1 MDFTFKWGKRKINNN
16 ISENN
21 NCYGECRSSLGELQL
36 SFGKDYNFIQCCHGS
51 VTEVISVQGLEI
63 HVHFNLRNSSYT
75 VFP

>member
-36 SFGKDYNFIQCCHGS
+36 SFGKDYNFI
-51 VTEVISVQGLEI
+51 
-63 HVHFNLRNSSYT
+63 
-75 VFP
+75 